1 MSISNTKFPASGS
14 FTNIMDGS
22 TRMSVKYSATTSVL
36 EWQWFSLGSMV
47 GITGT
52 NESYR
57 LPLVTT
63 EDLLFNSELHLSY
76 SKYDNSLK
84 LIGF

>member
-1 MSISNTKFPASGS
+1 
-14 FTNIMDGS
+14 MDGS
-22 TRMSVKYSATTSVL
+22 TPMSDKYSATTSVL
-36 EWQWFSLGSMV
+36 EWQSFSFGSMV

-63 EDLLFNSELHLSY
+63 EDLLFNSEYLFPY
-76 SKYDNSLK
+76 SKYDNSLN